1 VNRYGQVVGIVV
13 GIVNPTEQEVFI
25 GIGFAVPI
33 TVAASGAGLP
43 QY

>member
-1 VNRYGQVVGIVV
+1 VIGIVV

-33 TVAASGAGLP
+33 DIAGAAAGSP
-43 QY
+43 PY